1 MAFSTNPLIHPGDSG
16 PAPVNTIPA
25 ACEIW
30 FTSTGRVLPKLIKF
44 PDETGNILTLSDF
57 HVYHSERHFYCGIPS
72 FVYYCKTI
80 LSKKRILFRLF
91 FYPESCTWKLL
102 WEEMAN

>member
-1 MAFSTNPLIHPGDSG
+1 MAFSTNPIIHPGDSG

-44 PDETGNILTLSDF
+44 ADEAGSIHTLSNF
-57 HVYHSERHFYCGIPS
+57 QVYHFERHRYCGIPS
-72 FVYYCKTI
+72 SIYYCKTV
-80 LSKKRILFRLF
+80 LLKKSVSFRLF
-91 FYPESCTWKLL
+91 FYPETCIWKLL
-102 WEEMAN
+102 WEKNE